1 MMRTKSYPVL
11 AFRLRLASTP
21 DRFGVQTYRSAM
33 RHLTPAL
40 CPASQADR
48 LYLYEFFAPHGA
60 VLSVRVLTDDAGACR
75 GVGFVNYADNTS
87 ALAAIQ
93 ACPEPSS

>member
-1 MMRTKSYPVL
+1 MSY
-11 AFRLRLASTP
+11 
-21 DRFGVQTYRSAM
+21 QY
-33 RHLTPAL
+33 L
-40 CPASQADR
+40 CPATQADR

-60 VLSVRVLTDDAGACR
+60 VLSVRVLTDEGGACR

-93 ACPEPSS
+93 ACTFTLDPKRPNLS